1 MIKLLICIVYYST
14 FTVLLW
20 NSNKCK
26 SKSKKGFDIQMGV
39 RFEGLPIIISSDI
52 R

>member
-1 MIKLLICIVYYST
+1 MIKLLISIVYYST
-14 FTVLLW
+14 FTLLLW

-26 SKSKKGFDIQMGV
+26 SMSKKGLDIQMGV
-39 RFEGLPIIISSDI
+39 RFEGLPIISSDI